1 VLNGET
7 VLVTGATGKVAFPIA
22 RALAATGNRVYGMA
36 RFSDPASADRLREA
50 GVEPIRGD
58 LHLATY
64 DDLPVGITYV
74 FHAGAALDY
83 DSVWEYDLEV
93 NALST
98 GRLMTAVAATCR
110 GFVYCSTGSVYQP
123 QGRPQREDDPPG
135 AHWTNNYAFSK
146 IAGEA
151 IVRHVTAER
160 GIPAT
165 IIRIFS
171 TYGPEGGMPWSRVA
185 RMLAGEPVRLH
196 TDRPNHFN
204 PLFEDDYVRLGIRA
218 LEVAEAPAITV
229 NWSGSETVTAEDY
242 LAYAGELTG
251 TEPIITYDDDAHTQ
265 LWSDVTKMHEVLGRC
280 EVPWHEG
287 FRRTIEALA
296 PDRLV

>member
-1 VLNGET
+1 MLEGET

-22 RALAATGNRVYGMA
+22 RALAAAGNRVYGLA
-36 RFSDPASADRLREA
+36 RFSDPRSADRLRKS
-50 GVEPIRGD
+50 GIEPIAGD
-58 LHLATY
+58 LHLATFA
-64 DDLPVGITYV
+64 DLPADSGYV

-98 GRLMTAVAATCR
+98 GRLMTAVADSCR
-110 GFVYCSTGSVYQP
+110 GFVYCSTGSVYKH
-123 QGRPQREDDPPG
+123 QGRPLREDDPPG
-135 AHWTNNYAFSK
+135 AHWTSNYAFSK

-151 IVRHVTAER
+151 IVRHVADDR
-160 GIPAT
+160 GVPAT

-171 TYGPEGGMPWSRVA
+171 TYGPEGGMPWNRVA
-185 RMLAGEPVRLH
+185 KVLAGEPVRLH

-204 PLFEDDYVRLGIRA
+204 PIYEDDYVRLGIRA
-218 LEVAEAPAITV
+218 LEVADVPALTV
-229 NWSGSETVTAEDY
+229 NWSGSEAVTAEDY

-251 TEPIITYDDDAHTQ
+251 TTPIITYDDDAHTE
-265 LWSDVTKMHEVLGRC
+265 LWSDVSKMHEMLGRC
-280 EVPWHEG
+280 EVPWQDG

-296 PDRLV
+296 PDRLR